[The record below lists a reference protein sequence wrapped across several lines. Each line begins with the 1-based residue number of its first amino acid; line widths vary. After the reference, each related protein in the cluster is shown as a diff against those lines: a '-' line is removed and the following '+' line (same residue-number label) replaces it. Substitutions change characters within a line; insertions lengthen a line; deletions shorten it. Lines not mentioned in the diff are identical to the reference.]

1 MGNIK
6 KGCLHI
12 YCGDGKGKTTAA
24 VGLAVRAAGHGLKV
38 LFCQCMKDGTSSEV
52 SMLEKLGIEYCC
64 CREAFGF
71 FWNMTEEQK
80 EQAAHAY
87 THLFEDVTRRAQEEG
102 YDLVVVD
109 EFMSAYNH
117 GLICQESA
125 LFFLLNRPDHLEV
138 VLTGRD
144 PGEELIKLAD
154 YVTEMKKVK
163 HPFDEGIPARR
174 GIEM

>member
-1 MGNIK
+1 MGNV

-24 VGLAVRAAGHGLKV
+24 VGLAVRAAGSGMKV
-38 LFCQCMKDGTSSEV
+38 MFCQCMKDGTSAELR
-52 SMLEKLGIEYCC
+52 MLGSLGITVCC
-64 CREAFGF
+64 CPERFGF

-80 EQAAHAY
+80 EEAAHAY
-87 THLFEDVTRRAQEEG
+87 THLFEETSRRAEEDG
-102 YDLVVVD
+102 YDMLVVD

-117 GLICQESA
+117 GLIYQRTA
-125 LFFLLNRPDHLEV
+125 LEFLMKRPENLEV

-144 PGEELIKLAD
+144 PGEELLELAD

-163 HPFDEGIPARR
+163 HPFDRGLPARK
-174 GIEM
+174 GIEL